1 MCTRRKTC
9 PKKKETFSPLLI
21 GFSTPG
27 WGHDPRATP
36 RFGVVTHLIKQ
47 YSKVVLH
54 RPHQLREGHDPK
66 SNGLNGLTDAAV
78 APPQGV
84 ATQLGV
90 TTPIGGAR
98 PQVEWQDL
106 NRLT

>member
-66 SNGLNGLTDAAV
+66 SNGLNGLTLQRR
-78 APPQGV
+78 PQ
-84 ATQLGV
+84 QGV
-90 TTPIGGAR
+90 TTPSRMAR
-98 PQVEWQDL
+98 SQRVE
-106 NRLT
+106 